1 MSMHVSTIIPVYNA
15 ERTIAQAIDS
25 ALSQD
30 YKGHE
35 VIVVNDG
42 STDSTAAILNGYGD
56 RIRIVSVPN
65 GGPAR
70 ARNVGVAESTG
81 KYLAFLDADDMWLP
95 HKLKTMI
102 AVLEKNPSATLAFSE
117 FSHID
122 KDGVVCAESS
132 LGHAPSMDGLLT
144 PRPLPIL
151 PSTWVLRRQTFDK
164 IGGFNEEFRGAGWA
178 HEDTWMLML
187 LRELGEFVYVSDKL
201 ILYRIGS
208 SAKSADKYGPGLRV
222 FVSLLKRRYGPR
234 SRSWIRNTTS
244 IHCRD
249 LLSKTAHQMKGGN
262 RFGAVRTLASIFW
275 LRPSY
280 FLEAEFRER
289 LLLPQNIKRLR
300 GLTAIFGR
308 AHD

>member
-1 MSMHVSTIIPVYNA
+1 MHVSTIIPVYNA

-30 YKGHE
+30 YKDHE

-42 STDSTAAILNGYGD
+42 STDSTAAILNGYRD

-65 GGPAR
+65 GGPAK

-81 KYLAFLDADDMWLP
+81 TYLAFLDADDMWLP
-95 HKLKTMI
+95 GKLKTMI
-102 AVLEKNPSATLAFSE
+102 AALEKNPSATLAFSE
-117 FSHID
+117 FRHID
-122 KDGVVCAESS
+122 KDGLVCAESS
-132 LGHAPSMDGLLT
+132 FGHAPSMDELLT
-144 PRPLPIL
+144 PRLLPIL
-151 PSTWVLRRQTFDK
+151 PSTWVLRRQTFDR
-164 IGGFNEEFRGAGWA
+164 IAGFNEEFRGAGL
-178 HEDTWMLML
+178 EDTWVLML
-187 LRELGEFVYVSDKL
+187 LRELGEFVYISDKL
-201 ILYRIGS
+201 TLYRIGS

-222 FVSLLKRRYGPR
+222 FVALLKRRYGLR
-234 SRSWIRNTTS
+234 SRSWIRNTTN
-244 IHCRD
+244 IQCRD
-249 LLSKTAHQMKGGN
+249 LLSKTAHQMNGGN
-262 RFGAVRTLASIFW
+262 RVGAVRTLASIFW

-289 LLLPQNIKRLR
+289 LLLPQNLKRMR